1 MTNATSLS
9 LSSRAQSLLAGDE
22 AAEWDRRLKK
32 TARPCG
38 CKSGAAASV
47 VALVGWPVWVVLSA
61 VPDTMLGFVGAVV
74 LYGMVVIGAGVVGK
88 IVGIVV
94 GRRRHRRLQER
105 LQRVLTR
112 RLAAGSAVSEV

>member
-1 MTNATSLS
+1 MTNPTSLS
-9 LSSRAQSLLAGDE
+9 RSVAPHSLLAAEE

-47 VALVGWPVWVVLSA
+47 VALVGWPVWVVLSG
-61 VPDTMLGFVGAVV
+61 VPDTMLSFVGAVV
-74 LYGMVVIGAGVVGK
+74 LYGMVVIGAAVVGK

-105 LQRVLTR
+105 LQRVLAR
-112 RLAAGSAVSEV
+112 RLAAGSAVFEV